1 MMFKK
6 GSFKKGDV
14 VTWVGDRVGE
24 DIKGK
29 GFDVLVTE
37 DVEVDS
43 DMFSGVVVRADQGA
57 YWTVGSNG
65 GDEECWLVSSFKLVQ
80 QNTELK
86 EEKKMKDVE
95 QYIKP
100 FNRFE
105 MANGK
110 RGVFLEY
117 KGKVC
122 GFYFEKQEG
131 CSWQCEP
138 VFGGDENFRITKVWQ
153 QSYSSCLF
161 LAGEFDYNKMPIW
174 QEENEEQR
182 ERRKQI
188 EQLEETIKKAQQQIE
203 QLKETR

>member
-1 MMFKK
+1 MFKK

-14 VTWVGDRVGE
+14 VTWIGDRVDE

-37 DVEVDS
+37 DVEVDG
-43 DMFSGVVVRADQGA
+43 DMFSGVVVRADEGA
-57 YWTVGSNG
+57 YWTVGSTG
-65 GDEECWLVSSFKLVQ
+65 GDDEEWWCVSSFKLVQ

-86 EEKKMKDVE
+86 KEKKMKDVE

-110 RGVFLEY
+110 RGVFLDVD
-117 KGKVC
+117 GMIAGV
-122 GFYFEKQEG
+122 YFEEQEG
-131 CSWQCEP
+131 SCWQSNPLGNIKEGVAPYRP
-138 VFGGDENFRITKVWQ
+138 VKIWKGSPANITPD
-153 QSYSSCLF
+153 
-161 LAGEFDYNKMPIW
+161 FDYNKMPIW
-174 QEENEEQR
+174 QEESEEQR

-188 EQLEETIKKAQQQIE
+188 EQLEETIKKAQQQIAE
-203 QLKETR
+203 LKGAL

>member
-1 MMFKK
+1 MFKT

-37 DVEVDS
+37 DVEVDG
-43 DMFSGVVVRADQGA
+43 DMFSGVVVRADEGA
-57 YWTVGSNG
+57 YWTVGSTG
-65 GDEECWLVSSFKLVQ
+65 GDEEWWVVSSFKLLQ
-80 QNTELK
+80 QDVKLK

-95 QYIKP
+95 QYVKP

-110 RGVFLEY
+110 RGVFLDVSGEICA
-117 KGKVC
+117 V
-122 GFYFEKQEG
+122 YFESQDWACFHSFVLGNIKEG
-131 CSWQCEP
+131 VTSYRVTKIWEG
-138 VFGGDENFRITKVWQ
+138 VVGNITQDFK
-153 QSYSSCLF
+153 YSVT
-161 LAGEFDYNKMPIW
+161 PIW

-188 EQLEETIKKAQQQIE
+188 EQLEETIKKAQQQITY
-203 QLKETR
+203 LKEAM